1 MGEGCL
7 NAEIIC
13 VGSELLLGQIVDTNA
28 AYLAQKLAELGIDLY
43 YKSTVGDN
51 LTRLLS
57 VLKQAWGRAD
67 LLILS
72 GGLGPTLDDL
82 TREGIALL
90 LEEELVSDPV
100 SQSRI
105 EGYFQQRGTPMAKNN
120 LRQALRPASA
130 IPLVN
135 PLGTAPGLWVE
146 KAGKILV
153 ALPGVPLEMKYLME
167 QEVIPRLERMIPAEA
182 SACLLSRVLKVVGL
196 GESVVEERIMDLLTT
211 QTNPTIAP
219 LAKRGEVLLRITAK
233 ADRREKAELL
243 INGVEEEIK
252 QRLPGYVFGNDQELE
267 EVVGRLLT
275 EKGLTLG
282 IAESCTGG
290 LISHRITEVP
300 GSSAYYLGGITAYS
314 NEMKIRLLNVKEELI
329 QKYGAVSP
337 QVAAAMAEGLRQL
350 YGVDLALSST
360 GIAGP
365 GGGTPKKPVGLVYLG
380 LASADGTTTKEMRFL
395 WNRSENKVAS
405 AQAALTLLWQ
415 HLREL

>member
-1 MGEGCL
+1 MGEGFL

-28 AYLAQKLAELGIDLY
+28 TFLAGKLAELGIDLY
-43 YKSTVGDN
+43 YESTVGDN
-51 LTRLLS
+51 LTRLLA
-57 VLKQAWGRAD
+57 VLKQAWERAD

-72 GGLGPTLDDL
+72 GGLGPTMDDL
-82 TREGIALL
+82 TREGIAML
-90 LEEELVSDPV
+90 LEEELVTDPV

-105 EGYFQQRGTPMAKNN
+105 EDYFRQRGNPMTGNN
-120 LRQALRPASA
+120 LRQALRPVSA
-130 IPLVN
+130 IPLPN

-167 QEVIPRLERMIPAEA
+167 KEVLPRLQRMIPVPE
-182 SACLLSRVLKVVGL
+182 SACLLSKVLKVVGL
-196 GESVVEERIMDLLTT
+196 GESAVEERIMDLLTA
-211 QTNPTIAP
+211 QQNPTIAP

-233 ADRREKAELL
+233 ADRREKAESL
-243 INGVEEEIK
+243 IGKVEDEIR
-252 QRLPGYVFGNDQELE
+252 QRLSGYVFGSDQELE
-267 EVVGRLLT
+267 EVVGRILT

-300 GSSAYYLGGITAYS
+300 GSSVYYVGGITAYS
-314 NEMKIRLLNVKEELI
+314 NTWKTKLLGVKEELI
-329 QKYGAVSP
+329 QEYGAVSP
-337 QVAAAMAEGLRQL
+337 QVAAAMAEGLRKQ
-350 YGVDLALSST
+350 YGVDLGLSST

-365 GGGTPKKPVGLVYLG
+365 GGGTQQKPVGLVYLG
-380 LASADGTTTKEMRFL
+380 LASPDGTTTKEMKFL
-395 WNRSENKVAS
+395 WNRSENKVAA

-415 HLREL
+415 YLREL